1 MKKKK
6 KKKSSNIAETIFNSP
21 GSGVVACLC
30 GNTTGGGQKPPPAT
44 GCTTLTG
51 LDGRADGTNSGD
63 AAYVSGTVR
72 YEDRGRLSVRD
83 ADLEPVKVTKIVILS
98 MILAQLLYQHQEFS
112 ILSDL
117 SFGLWFCTRV
127 THIARAVARTN
138 AQIIRSLLRE
148 SSLFTG
154 GASPPSRSRRLITSC
169 SRG

>member
-1 MKKKK
+1 M
-6 KKKSSNIAETIFNSP
+6 
-21 GSGVVACLC
+21 ACLC

-83 ADLEPVKVTKIVILS
+83 ADLEPVKVTKIVILL

-127 THIARAVARTN
+127 THIARAVVRIN
-138 AQIIRSLLRE
+138 AQIILSLLRE

>member
-1 MKKKK
+1 M
-6 KKKSSNIAETIFNSP
+6 
-21 GSGVVACLC
+21 ACLC

-83 ADLEPVKVTKIVILS
+83 ADLEPVKVTKIVILL

-112 ILSDL
+112 IYPTYPLV
-117 SFGLWFCTRV
+117 FGF
-127 THIARAVARTN
+127 AP
-138 AQIIRSLLRE
+138 E
-148 SSLFTG
+148 
-154 GASPPSRSRRLITSC
+154 
-169 SRG
+169 

>member
-1 MKKKK
+1 M
-6 KKKSSNIAETIFNSP
+6 
-21 GSGVVACLC
+21 
-30 GNTTGGGQKPPPAT
+30 
-44 GCTTLTG
+44 
-51 LDGRADGTNSGD
+51 
-63 AAYVSGTVR
+63 
-72 YEDRGRLSVRD
+72 RD
-83 ADLEPVKVTKIVILS
+83 ADLEPVKVTKIVILL

-169 SRG
+169 SRSLNQFTD